1 MSEEAKLAG
10 LKLLVDNLQVFS
22 AHCLKV
28 KDKTGQIVP
37 FLWNKA
43 QHHIHK
49 ALEEQLAETGKVRAL
64 LLKGRQQGGST
75 YIGARFY
82 HRATTRFGK
91 SAFIVAH
98 EQKATDNLYA
108 MVKRYHEHNPLPV
121 STGATNAKE
130 LIFDKLDGGYKLAT
144 AGTKDVG
151 RSNTAQLLHG
161 CLSPDT
167 LVVDGVTGAL
177 RRMADFSVG
186 DMVRTHTGAVAPVSV
201 ISLQQKPARDVRVR
215 TFGLPFT
222 ATDEHRFWTPS
233 GWRELGELKAGDEI
247 GFPIAQIEERR
258 TFVPFAM
265 PAVSRPQGGGSVEC
279 VPPEVELNYDVGRIL
294 GLYLAEGTVQTQAK
308 SGAPSCV
315 MFSVHEREVDRT
327 IHWLGIL
334 SGLFSSIKIYRHK
347 GSKTAVV
354 NVYGKSFAGFVDR
367 MCGRT
372 DGKRVPAEW
381 LTSGAE
387 FARGLAHGYLCGD
400 GHFSPAKDRRIR
412 ATSVRSAI
420 TIGMR
425 DILASTGYGW
435 ASIEHKPAA
444 IRNGRNEREAF
455 ILGLCGRGVVQ
466 LSKEVGKPFVPYER
480 HGNGGRHG
488 YRIDGGY
495 AWLKIESIGEPAMQ
509 DVMDFEVDH
518 HDHSYCLPNG
528 ASHNSEFA
536 FWANAQTHLAGIG
549 NTIGD
554 LPGSEIILESTA
566 NGVGNAFHTMWL
578 AAERGEGEY
587 QAIFVPWFWQ
597 EEYRAPLKTGFKMS
611 ADDEAYMRAYGLDLE
626 QMQWRANKIATYG
639 EGFEWLFD
647 QEYPA
652 TPALAF
658 KSSTQNPLI
667 NPTTVMAAVNSG
679 YRHLSGPLIIGC
691 DPAGDGAN
699 DPDRTA
705 IAFRRGR
712 VCFRI
717 EYHERL
723 TTMQVAGKLA
733 EYWRDM
739 EPDAIFIDKGGLG
752 AGVVDRLHELN
763 IPVIGI
769 NNAERARDPEIYENR
784 RAEMWWLMKEWFEDQ
799 PARIPNDMAL
809 ISDITSP
816 QPKVSSNGRKLLEKK
831 DDMAKRQLRSP
842 DGGDALALTFAE
854 PVAYRSTVSGMTG
867 SGGYTPAT
875 SAGY

>member
-10 LKLLVDNLQVFS
+10 LKVLVDNLQVFS

-28 KDKTGQIVP
+28 KDKRGGIVP

-49 ALEEQLAETGKVRAL
+49 ALEDQLAETGKVRAL

-161 CLSPDT
+161 
-167 LVVDGVTGAL
+167 
-177 RRMADFSVG
+177 
-186 DMVRTHTGAVAPVSV
+186 
-201 ISLQQKPARDVRVR
+201 
-215 TFGLPFT
+215 
-222 ATDEHRFWTPS
+222 
-233 GWRELGELKAGDEI
+233 
-247 GFPIAQIEERR
+247 
-258 TFVPFAM
+258 
-265 PAVSRPQGGGSVEC
+265 
-279 VPPEVELNYDVGRIL
+279 
-294 GLYLAEGTVQTQAK
+294 
-308 SGAPSCV
+308 
-315 MFSVHEREVDRT
+315 
-327 IHWLGIL
+327 
-334 SGLFSSIKIYRHK
+334 
-347 GSKTAVV
+347 
-354 NVYGKSFAGFVDR
+354 
-367 MCGRT
+367 
-372 DGKRVPAEW
+372 
-381 LTSGAE
+381 
-387 FARGLAHGYLCGD
+387 
-400 GHFSPAKDRRIR
+400 
-412 ATSVRSAI
+412 
-420 TIGMR
+420 
-425 DILASTGYGW
+425 
-435 ASIEHKPAA
+435 
-444 IRNGRNEREAF
+444 
-455 ILGLCGRGVVQ
+455 
-466 LSKEVGKPFVPYER
+466 
-480 HGNGGRHG
+480 
-488 YRIDGGY
+488 
-495 AWLKIESIGEPAMQ
+495 
-509 DVMDFEVDH
+509 
-518 HDHSYCLPNG
+518 
-528 ASHNSEFA
+528 SEFA
-536 FWANAQTHLAGIG
+536 FWSNAQMHLAGIG

-723 TTMQVAGKLA
+723 STMQVAGKLA

-752 AGVVDRLHELN
+752 AGVVDRLQELN

-831 DDMAKRQLRSP
+831 EDMAKRQLRSP

-854 PVAYRSTVSGMTG
+854 PVAYRSTVTGMTG